1 LFFPHFP
8 TSQGDIMAH
17 VKSMS
22 GVAKKYIT
30 NIMADGEMRNLTQII
45 DELYETRISSAS
57 RYIPTRAELNRYLR
71 SENYSSEIRREVH
84 PLALPHMRNKSRKT
98 TYFWREL
105 DDNNNC

>member
-1 LFFPHFP
+1 
-8 TSQGDIMAH
+8 MAH

-45 DELYETRISSAS
+45 DELYETKNSSAS

-71 SENYSSEIRREVH
+71 SENYSSEVRRERH
-84 PLALPHMRNKSRKT
+84 PVALPHMRNKNRKT

-105 DDNNNC
+105 DDKNYS